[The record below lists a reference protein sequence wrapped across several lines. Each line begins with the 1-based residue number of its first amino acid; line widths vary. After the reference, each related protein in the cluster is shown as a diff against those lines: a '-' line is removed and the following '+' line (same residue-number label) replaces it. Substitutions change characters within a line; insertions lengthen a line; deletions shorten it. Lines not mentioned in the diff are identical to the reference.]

1 MKGRRKAGTR
11 VALGVALTLAL
22 GLAGCGHR
30 ELTAPCGPL
39 AFAPGPRPP
48 EPFAALR
55 ADACGEA
62 RPVNA
67 PLSARP

>member
-1 MKGRRKAGTR
+1 MRAARKVRTQVGLSL
-11 VALGVALTLAL
+11 ALALAL

-39 AFAPGPRPP
+39 AFAPEPRPP
-48 EPFAALR
+48 EPFGAFGWL
-55 ADACGEA
+55 DCGEA

-67 PLSARP
+67 PLPARP